1 MVAAEYLHTARRDPA
16 AEYLHY
22 RRHASSSSSGFDPA
36 AGDTEP
42 RRCPLILAVVQ
53 MRGSGAGN
61 LSPELEVA
69 AAALGL
75 RVRGWP
81 PTRTLAQY
89 KYGAA
94 GWNCRAPYSA
104 DMGRPEYGAC

>member
-16 AEYLHY
+16 AKYSHC
-22 RRHASSSSSGFDPA
+22 RFHASSSSDPA

-42 RRCPLILAVVQ
+42 RRCPLILAAVE
-53 MRGSGAGN
+53 MRWGCAGN
-61 LSPELEVA
+61 SSPELEVA

-81 PTRTLAQY
+81 PLA
-89 KYGAA
+89 
-94 GWNCRAPYSA
+94 P
-104 DMGRPEYGAC
+104 